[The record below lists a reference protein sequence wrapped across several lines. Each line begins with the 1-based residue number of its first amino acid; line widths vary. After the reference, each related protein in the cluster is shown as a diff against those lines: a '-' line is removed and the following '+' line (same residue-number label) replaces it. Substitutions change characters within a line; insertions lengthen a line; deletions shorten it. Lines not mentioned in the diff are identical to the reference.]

1 MTRMTGPDCAVM
13 CNLISIH
20 TYTHTYIYVL
30 TVLFTTIVYSIME
43 EIVMVSLSPSHRDLP
58 VFYRNESDHLKTA
71 GRTVY
76 FNLFAESAQYTH
88 IVKNTLGRDSDNSQ
102 LLHYFLSLVTEL
114 FDPVVREILS
124 IIITRR

>member
-1 MTRMTGPDCAVM
+1 MQSNKCTY
-13 CNLISIH
+13 IH
-20 TYTHTYIYVL
+20 TYIHIHIYIYIL

-43 EIVMVSLSPSHRDLP
+43 EVVMVSVSPSHRDLP

-76 FNLFAESAQYTH
+76 FNIFAESAQCTH

-102 LLHYFLSLVTEL
+102 LLHYFLGLETVL
-114 FDPVVREILS
+114 FDSVVREILS